1 MCECAG
7 LCLCLIGGA
16 ISYYYYGCGSKCKNK
31 TIETSCNFTEKK

>member
-16 ISYYYYGCGSKCKNK
+16 ISYYYGCGSKYQNK